1 MNSLAEQIGIVAYSM
16 TVFQNV
22 HQYLY
27 SGIGKWKIASALKI
41 LLSEQRSDNVS
52 DCKQGKMLVRIIGKF
67 HLVFYPSLVYTCSM
81 AYVCG
86 NERIWSIW
94 EETGLEELKGSKINE
109 WVQKQSWE
117 ARWKQRIKK

>member
-52 DCKQGKMLVRIIGKF
+52 DCKQGKTLVRIIGKF
-67 HLVFYPSLVYTCSM
+67 HLVFYPSLVYTCS
-81 AYVCG
+81 CL
-86 NERIWSIW
+86 W
-94 EETGLEELKGSKINE
+94 E
-109 WVQKQSWE
+109 
-117 ARWKQRIKK
+117 QRIIT